1 MPDLSTTNIW
11 LGVLAVVSALE
22 CLIIVGVGV
31 MGVMLYRRAKALIDR
46 AESAYIAPLAARVNA
61 VADEAREVVRKV
73 QHVEEKV
80 RGMVDNVENV
90 AGRVGDV
97 AQHAWPVLGTWRA
110 VSAAV
115 SALKTGRKVA

>member
-1 MPDLSTTNIW
+1 MPELSTTNMW

-22 CLIIVGVGV
+22 FLMIVSIGV
-31 MGVMLYRRAKALIDR
+31 MAFVLYRRVTALVDR
-46 AESAYIAPLAARVNA
+46 AESAYIAPMAAKVHT
-61 VADEAREVVRKV
+61 VTEEAREVVRRV
-73 QHVEEKV
+73 QHVEERV
-80 RGMVDNVENV
+80 RGMVDHVETV

-115 SALKTGRKVA
+115 SSLKSGRKVA